1 MTYGSQA
8 EPHLSLMTAEDS
20 AKAMGQHLRLAR
32 VGKQWSVA
40 DLADRAGVS
49 ACAVTA
55 VEAGDGR
62 LQDYVAASM
71 VLGFGHELWNAS
83 RPRPTSLD
91 ELERIELARCERTKG

>member
-1 MTYGSQA
+1 
-8 EPHLSLMTAEDS
+8 
-20 AKAMGQHLRLAR
+20 LAR

-40 DLADRAGVS
+40 DLAERAGVAVS
-49 ACAVTA
+49 AISA

-62 LQDYVAASM
+62 LHDYVAASM

-91 ELERIELARCERTKG
+91 ELERIELARCEHPKG